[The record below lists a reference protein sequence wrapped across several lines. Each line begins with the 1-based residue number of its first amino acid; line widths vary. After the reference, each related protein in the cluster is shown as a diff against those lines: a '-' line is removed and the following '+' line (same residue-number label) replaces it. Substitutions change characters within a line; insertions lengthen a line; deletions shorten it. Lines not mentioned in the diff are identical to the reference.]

1 MTEDED
7 DLDQEGQK
15 CWESKLRRGP
25 FGFTSLIKRGQRGA
39 SGFFF
44 FSTFPFNHDLV
55 LLGFQASVFTYH
67 IFLLQKNNLVST
79 ILRNRKV
86 ENKDAPPNIDKVKA
100 FDSNGFCS

>member
-1 MTEDED
+1 MAP
-7 DLDQEGQK
+7 LV
-15 CWESKLRRGP
+15 
-25 FGFTSLIKRGQRGA
+25 
-39 SGFFF
+39 FF

-86 ENKDAPPNIDKVKA
+86 ENKDAPPNIDKVKVL
-100 FDSNGFCS
+100 DSNGFCSYLSIYG